1 MRMTRIL
8 SEMLNLAFQNARK
21 KYKNNDLNNTK
32 RVKTMSEAQANV
44 QPNVQIAIFAGGCFW
59 CTEPV
64 FSQLK
69 GVHDVISGYI
79 GGHTLNPTYKD
90 ICNGDTGHAEGI
102 QIHFDA
108 NVIDFETLLEIFFVS
123 HDPTTRNRQGND
135 VGTQYRSAVFCQ
147 NATQRELSLQMIAKL
162 DQEGVFNAPIV
173 TEVNGGTDAPLDH
186 FYPAETYH
194 QYYFA
199 KNPAQPYCLAVAA
212 PKAAKIR
219 AKYSQRIKDSV

>member
-1 MRMTRIL
+1 MM
-8 SEMLNLAFQNARK
+8 S
-21 KYKNNDLNNTK
+21 NT
-32 RVKTMSEAQANV
+32 
-44 QPNVQIAIFAGGCFW
+44 QIAVFAGGCFW

-64 FSQLK
+64 FTQLK
-69 GVHDVISGYI
+69 GVSKVVSGYI

-102 QIHFDA
+102 EITFDA
-108 NVIDFETLLEIFFVS
+108 NIVSFETLLEIFFVS
-123 HDPTTRNRQGND
+123 HDPTTPNRQGND

-147 NATQRELSLQMIAKL
+147 NDAQREATLKMIAEL
-162 DQEGVFNAPIV
+162 EAEQVFNAPIV
-173 TEVNGGTDAPLDH
+173 TQVNGAET
-186 FYPAETYH
+186 FYSAETYH

-219 AKYSQRIKDSV
+219 AKYAALIKTESV